1 MKVLQQGERPAS
13 RLVVEVWSGGI
24 RIREHPAPG
33 HGVQLEVVAQNPF
46 RMGYDGVNQAVKR
59 IRGGSDVKLKSVD
72 TGATLITKDNVND
85 PDVQSLLHPSCKNPP
100 L

>member
-1 MKVLQQGERPAS
+1 M
-13 RLVVEVWSGGI
+13 
-24 RIREHPAPG
+24 
-33 HGVQLEVVAQNPF
+33 QLLVAQNPF
-46 RMGYDGVNQAVKR
+46 RMGYDGINEAGKR